1 MDSKDKLVKP
11 ARPVLF
17 DAGGPSGETRDAQRI
32 TAALETDPDSAES
45 RRWRGF
51 AFRPV
56 VVVLACVLAA
66 AAVWMA
72 WPDRQERNEQALAVA
87 TATPADPAAA
97 GASTAVLV
105 TDVDDPMSIIR
116 AKAAANGDPTQSS
129 DADALAAEPIDGQ
142 PPSIDQ
148 GSDVAATQTAAR
160 ASNTAGAQASSPNR
174 TRTAARR
181 TQASDADL
189 LQTLL
194 ANIRA
199 QPDRAGTGKDAPQT
213 LDDLIARLNTSS
225 DDTVPTAANNPVAQG
240 SAKLQTQLR
249 ACPAANTLQG
259 INCRQKLCARHR
271 GDPACPLK

>member
-1 MDSKDKLVKP
+1 MEYAATILPDYGKLGEVPLDSKDKLVKP

-148 GSDVAATQTAAR
+148 GSDVAAT
-160 ASNTAGAQASSPNR
+160 
-174 TRTAARR
+174 
-181 TQASDADL
+181 
-189 LQTLL
+189 
-194 ANIRA
+194 
-199 QPDRAGTGKDAPQT
+199 
-213 LDDLIARLNTSS
+213 
-225 DDTVPTAANNPVAQG
+225 
-240 SAKLQTQLR
+240 
-249 ACPAANTLQG
+249 
-259 INCRQKLCARHR
+259 
-271 GDPACPLK
+271 